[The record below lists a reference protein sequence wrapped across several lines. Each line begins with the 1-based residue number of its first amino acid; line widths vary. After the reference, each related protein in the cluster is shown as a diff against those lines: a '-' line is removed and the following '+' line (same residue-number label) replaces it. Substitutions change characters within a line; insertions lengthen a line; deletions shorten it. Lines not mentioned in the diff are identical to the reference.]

1 MGVNPLEVEGL
12 MWDEHGCDFNAVYNT
27 WKIARIIAKSR
38 FNEAHSIKIKTVS

>member
-1 MGVNPLEVEGL
+1 MNMIVIL
-12 MWDEHGCDFNAVYNT
+12 MQSINT